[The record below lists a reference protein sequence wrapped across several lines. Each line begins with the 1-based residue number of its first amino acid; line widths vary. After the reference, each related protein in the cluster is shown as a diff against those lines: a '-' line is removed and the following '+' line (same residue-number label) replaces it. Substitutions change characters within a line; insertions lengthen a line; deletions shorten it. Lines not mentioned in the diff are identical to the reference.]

1 MIVVADTTP
10 IITLMK
16 LNRLD
21 LLEKLFGT
29 VVVPNAVYEELIS
42 NSKYLAEVQVIVE
55 CPFLKRLEV
64 FERQSIKILREVVG
78 LDAGES
84 EAIALAEEK
93 GADLLII
100 DERKGRR
107 VAKQMELNITG
118 TIGILLQAFD
128 CKILSREE
136 ILSCSQKLRNS
147 SIRISDA
154 LFELVLE
161 HVNTHSASQSPL
173 IPTECIAG
181 YTFYPNHEL
190 K

>member
-16 LNRLD
+16 LNCLD

-42 NSKYLAEVQVIVE
+42 NSKYLAEVQVVVE
-55 CPFLKRLEV
+55 CPFLKRLAV
-64 FERQSIKILREVVG
+64 SDRQSIKILREVVG

-93 GADLLII
+93 NADLLII

-107 VAKQMELNITG
+107 VAKQIELNITG

-128 CKILSREE
+128 CKILTREE
-136 ILSCSQKLRNS
+136 ILSCSEQLRDS
-147 SIRISDA
+147 RIRISDT
-154 LFELVLE
+154 LFELILD
-161 HVNTHSASQSPL
+161 HVNIPSASQSPH
-173 IPTECIAG
+173 IT
-181 YTFYPNHEL
+181 
-190 K
+190 

>member
-29 VVVPNAVYEELIS
+29 VIVPNAVYEELIS
-42 NSKYLAEVQVIVE
+42 NSKHLEEVQVVVE

-64 FERQSIKILREVVG
+64 FDRQSIKILREVVG

-93 GADLLII
+93 GAELLII

-107 VAKQMELNITG
+107 VAKQMELNIAG

-128 CKILSREE
+128 CKILTREE
-136 ILSCSQKLRNS
+136 ILSYSEKLRDS
-147 SIRISDA
+147 RIRISGT
-154 LFELVLE
+154 LFELILD
-161 HVNTHSASQSPL
+161 HVNISSASQSPH
-173 IPTECIAG
+173 IT
-181 YTFYPNHEL
+181 
-190 K
+190 

>member
-1 MIVVADTTP
+1 M
-10 IITLMK
+10 
-16 LNRLD
+16 
-21 LLEKLFGT
+21 
-29 VVVPNAVYEELIS
+29 
-42 NSKYLAEVQVIVE
+42 
-55 CPFLKRLEV
+55 KRLEV
-64 FERQSIKILREVVG
+64 FDRQSIKILREVVG

-147 SIRISDA
+147 SIRISDS

-173 IPTECIAG
+173 IP
-181 YTFYPNHEL
+181 
-190 K
+190 

>member
-10 IITLMK
+10 IIILMK

-21 LLEKLFGT
+21 LLKKLFGT

-42 NSKYLAEVQVIVE
+42 NSKYLAEVQIVVE

-64 FERQSIKILREVVG
+64 SDRQSIKILREIVG

-93 GADLLII
+93 NADLLVI

-128 CKILSREE
+128 CKILTQEE
-136 ILSCSQKLRNS
+136 ILSCSEQLRNS
-147 SIRISDA
+147 SIRVSNS
-154 LFELVLE
+154 LFELILD
-161 HVNTHSASQSPL
+161 HVNKHSASQSSFL
-173 IPTECIAG
+173 TQ
-181 YTFYPNHEL
+181 
-190 K
+190 

>member
-16 LNRLD
+16 LHRLD

-42 NSKYLAEVQVIVE
+42 NSKYIAEVQVIVK

-64 FERQSIKILREVVG
+64 FDRQSIKILREVVG

-93 GADLLII
+93 NADLLII

-128 CKILSREE
+128 CKILTREE
-136 ILSCSQKLRNS
+136 IFSCSEKLSDS
-147 SIRISDA
+147 SIRISDS
-154 LFELVLE
+154 LFELILD
-161 HVNTHSASQSPL
+161 HVNAPSSASQSSL
-173 IPTECIAG
+173 LTQ
-181 YTFYPNHEL
+181 
-190 K
+190 